1 MVDFLSLTKI
11 SNESHTD
18 AIQFFNQFYCIQELM
33 DLLEIEDFSLVDII
47 DPQPKRIKYLLS
59 IIISYIQLKDREEE
73 NNREKILKN
82 VIIRKFSQS

>member
-1 MVDFLSLTKI
+1 
-11 SNESHTD
+11 
-18 AIQFFNQFYCIQELM
+18 M